1 MPPTVQ
7 IEPPVVF
14 IDTAGFIALYVAAD
28 AHHQE
33 AIACREQTL
42 KYSRL
47 YTSSEVISETIAHI
61 QRDHQVDQACLLCFT
76 EDILNHKDWITLLHV
91 DDDLV
96 SRAVELVRLR
106 NNRRFSLVDATNVL
120 LMEKQ
125 RIDII
130 FSFDSL
136 YDGESVKRGHETRF
150 LTRVPAPAV

>member
-7 IEPPVVF
+7 IEPPAAF
-14 IDTAGFIALYVAAD
+14 IDTGGFIALYVAAD

-42 KYSRL
+42 KFARL
-47 YTSSEVISETIAHI
+47 YTSSGVISETVAHI
-61 QRDHQVDQACLLCFT
+61 QRDHQVDQACLLRFT
-76 EDILNHKDWITLLHV
+76 QDILDRQKWLSLLHV

-96 SRAVELVRLR
+96 ARALERVRLR
-106 NNRRFSLVDATNVL
+106 NNRRYGLVDATNVL
-120 LMEKQ
+120 LMEKH

-136 YDGESVKRGHETRF
+136 YDGEAVKRGHEIRF
-150 LTRVPAPAV
+150 LTRIPVPAL